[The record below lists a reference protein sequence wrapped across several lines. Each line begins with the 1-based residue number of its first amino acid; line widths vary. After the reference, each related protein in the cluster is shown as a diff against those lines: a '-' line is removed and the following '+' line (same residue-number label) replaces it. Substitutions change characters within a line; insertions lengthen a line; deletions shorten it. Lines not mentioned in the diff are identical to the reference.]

1 MGLFGSL
8 ITGVSGLK
16 GQSVKMGAVSDNI
29 ANVSTVGYKR
39 VDVQFSTLVTER
51 ISTNSFQP
59 GGVMARPRQMVDQQ
73 GILSQ
78 STTDFD
84 MAVSGAGLFTVTND
98 PENPNANQFYTR
110 AGSFRPDEELRLKN
124 SSGFFLQAFPTDTN
138 GNMTGTMSTGS
149 LEIVSLEDHQQ
160 FVQGTSEVTMDLNL
174 PAESTPTV
182 TMPAITAT
190 AAGATGRFVN
200 AAIQDPADF
209 QQTFDVYD
217 DHGVR
222 HSVTYNYTRI
232 NDAGA
237 PNLWM
242 VQIDKGDITGT
253 KDLDAATAGNQP
265 PEANFHVRAQTAA
278 GTTEDVVTNTMMVQ
292 FDGTGA
298 MINAFVP
305 NGNVAAGAAF
315 DSTDFFSTPVD
326 GAGNFHQVINQAS
339 SPTVPPVLMRT
350 IVGNVSLNGTADPN
364 QTGAETH
371 VNITS
376 GSDPVAVNDISPYG
390 TNGAQATIFTVDV
403 GRPTE
408 LMGAGSAHAGTGK
421 DGIQSVASNKPTPD
435 IKVNYFTQNG
445 SPPSQLVGIQVD
457 ANGLMSAVYGNG
469 STKAIYQLALARFNN
484 PNGLINESGNV
495 YRESI
500 HSGDVNLRQPNEDG
514 IGTIRSK
521 ALENSNVDLGDEFT
535 NMIITQQAF
544 TANTRTV
551 STADQ
556 MLQELV
562 NIIR

>member
-124 SSGFFLQAFPTDTN
+124 SSGFFLQAFPTDTK

-174 PAESTPTV
+174 PAESTPSV
-182 TMPAITAT
+182 AYPNVRVQAAT
-190 AAGATGRFVN
+190 GTGRFVE
-200 AAIQDPADF
+200 ADLQDPADF
-209 QQTFDVYD
+209 TQTFDVYD

-222 HSVTYNYTRI
+222 HSVTYRYSRI
-232 NDAGA
+232 NDPAT

-242 VQIDKGDITGT
+242 VQIDEGDITGM
-253 KDLDAATAGNQP
+253 KDANAGVAGTQAP
-265 PEANFHVRAQTAA
+265 DANFHVRSDDGA
-278 GTTEDVVTNTMMVQ
+278 GNITDNVTNTLYLQ

-298 MINAFVP
+298 LVNARVP
-305 NGNVAAGAAF
+305 SAA
-315 DSTDFFSTPVD
+315 STP
-326 GAGNFHQVINQAS
+326 GSFANSEAVINQAT
-339 SPTVPPVLMRT
+339 SPTEPPVLMRT
-350 IVGNVSLNGTADPN
+350 LIGNVELNGIVKGGGTIAAPPGTAAIGQN
-364 QTGAETH
+364 HIT
-371 VNITS
+371 VNNGVVSSIATE
-376 GSDPVAVNDISPYG
+376 SPFG
-390 TNGAQATIFTVDV
+390 TNGAQGLSFTVDI
-403 GRPTE
+403 GRPTQ
-408 LMGAGSAHAGTGK
+408 LNGVGSPHNGTGK

-435 IKVNYFTQNG
+435 IKVNYFTQDG

-457 ANGLMSAVYGNG
+457 GTGLMSAVYGNG